1 MIEFTSIHQM
11 LESARAEG
19 LPLWEAIL
27 QADCQ
32 SQGIS
37 RAESLSKMA
46 GMLRAMKEA
55 DEGYRAQDRSQSGL
69 VGGDGGKMA
78 DYARQGDTLCGPFLS
93 QVMAGALRM
102 GECNACMKRIVAAP
116 TAGACGVLPAVLSP
130 RIGMRSASGLWK
142 LQEAAVSRNAPQ
154 SAAETNRSSF
164 FIILLFPRSG
174 SIFTE

>member
-11 LESARAEG
+11 LESAREEG

-37 RAESLSKMA
+37 REKSLSKMA

-55 DEGYRAQDRSQSGL
+55 DENYRAQDRSQSGL

-93 QVMAGALRM
+93 EVMAGALRM

-116 TAGACGVLPAVLSP
+116 TAGACGVGGLSGGDRLRRRHGRPRPGPSPGRLAGADGQRLCHGGEKPAGAGV
-130 RIGMRSASGLWK
+130 
-142 LQEAAVSRNAPQ
+142 
-154 SAAETNRSSF
+154 
-164 FIILLFPRSG
+164 
-174 SIFTE
+174 